1 MEFSARKISQL
12 VKTEKASAK
21 KMLTITQL
29 ALQKYHSYKII
40 YKNNYRKIFQWENS
54 LKKILTIH
62 S

>member
-40 YKNNYRKIFQWENS
+40 YKNNYRKIFQ
-54 LKKILTIH
+54 
-62 S
+62 